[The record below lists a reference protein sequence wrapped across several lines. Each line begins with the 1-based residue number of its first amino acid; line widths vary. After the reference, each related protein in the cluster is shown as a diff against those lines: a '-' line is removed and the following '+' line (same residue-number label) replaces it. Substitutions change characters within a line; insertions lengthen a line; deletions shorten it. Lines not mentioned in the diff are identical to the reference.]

1 MGFEH
6 SHKGTQGCECL
17 AEQRFL
23 WQRLVDQLSLMAEIG
38 RAGVRESWQ
47 GSGVGAQSVKCRE
60 KVCTRVPPK
69 FWNMP
74 SERLTKCVAQADV
87 VVSSLDETRNVGDR
101 ERIVESNLNIS
112 MVRPEGG
119 EGIRSNL
126 GSSF

>member
-1 MGFEH
+1 MFGRTKIF
-6 SHKGTQGCECL
+6 
-17 AEQRFL
+17 
-23 WQRLVDQLSLMAEIG
+23 MAEIG
-38 RAGVRESWQ
+38 RPIEPYGRDWSSRRERVMARKWGGCAICQ
-47 GSGVGAQSVKCRE
+47 MQR

-126 GSSF
+126 GPSF